1 VDNFEKKLKE
11 KDQDRETLQN
21 EYDNFRNISKDVVEL
36 GDLRK
41 ENAKLKADNDSGRK
55 LIMAHREQITSIQA
69 KHQEEIYT
77 LKEKLRIESDSSV
90 ALRQEIENKEKI
102 ISELIIKNKEFAD
115 YNQILEDTRV
125 LDAV

>member
-1 VDNFEKKLKE
+1 
-11 KDQDRETLQN
+11 
-21 EYDNFRNISKDVVEL
+21 
-36 GDLRK
+36 
-41 ENAKLKADNDSGRK
+41 
-55 LIMAHREQITSIQA
+55 MAHREQITSIQA